1 MEHRSGA
8 VIDIFSTV
16 TDNGGRRDGGDP
28 KPTKKKRSPMHILRV
43 ANYMLSLKSEKSKTA
58 PTDAVSKWKKLL
70 SSMRPLHINSN
81 QSAQRS
87 IGDRVPMAP
96 LTISKEVVEQSK
108 VYAPSAASEDVEQ
121 FELFTPP
128 WSPAPKSTGSS
139 SGQTSQY
146 ASAQNLQELDDQSDG
161 DDEDSY
167 YDDKFGDEKIDMKAE
182 EFIAKFYGQMKLQHK
197 SLRDFR
203 GH

>member
-1 MEHRSGA
+1 
-8 VIDIFSTV
+8 
-16 TDNGGRRDGGDP
+16 
-28 KPTKKKRSPMHILRV
+28 
-43 ANYMLSLKSEKSKTA
+43 MLSLKSEKSKSA

-81 QSAQRS
+81 RS

-96 LTISKEVVEQSK
+96 LTSKEVVEQSK
-108 VYAPSAASEDVEQ
+108 VYAPSVASEDVEQ
-121 FELFTPP
+121 LELFTPP

-146 ASAQNLQELDDQSDG
+146 ASAQNLQELDEQSEE

-197 SLRDFR
+197 S
-203 GH
+203 

>member
-16 TDNGGRRDGGDP
+16 TDNGGRRDGIDP

-87 IGDRVPMAP
+87 IGDRVLMAP

-108 VYAPSAASEDVEQ
+108 DVYAPSAASEDVEQ

-128 WSPAPKSTGSS
+128 WSPAPKSTGSIS

-197 SLRDFR
+197 S
-203 GH
+203 

>member
-1 MEHRSGA
+1 
-8 VIDIFSTV
+8 
-16 TDNGGRRDGGDP
+16 
-28 KPTKKKRSPMHILRV
+28 
-43 ANYMLSLKSEKSKTA
+43 MLSLKSGKSKTA
-58 PTDAVSKWKKLL
+58 HTDAVSKWKKLL

-87 IGDRVPMAP
+87 IGDRAPMAP
-96 LTISKEVVEQSK
+96 LTSKEVVEQSK

-146 ASAQNLQELDDQSDG
+146 ASAQNLQELDDQSDE

-197 SLRDFR
+197 S
-203 GH
+203 

>member
-16 TDNGGRRDGGDP
+16 TDNGGRRDGIDP

-87 IGDRVPMAP
+87 IGDRVLMAP

-108 VYAPSAASEDVEQ
+108 DVYAPSAASEDVEQ

-197 SLRDFR
+197 S
-203 GH
+203 

>member
-108 VYAPSAASEDVEQ
+108 DVYAPSAASEDVEQ

-128 WSPAPKSTGSS
+128 WSPAPKSTGSIS

-197 SLRDFR
+197 S
-203 GH
+203 

>member
-16 TDNGGRRDGGDP
+16 TDNGGHRDGVDP

-43 ANYMLSLKSEKSKTA
+43 ANYMLSLKSGKSKTA
-58 PTDAVSKWKKLL
+58 HTDAVSKWKKLL

-87 IGDRVPMAP
+87 IGDRAPMAP
-96 LTISKEVVEQSK
+96 LTSKEVVEQSK

-139 SGQTSQY
+139 SGQTSRY
-146 ASAQNLQELDDQSDG
+146 ASAQNLQELDDQSDE

-197 SLRDFR
+197 S
-203 GH
+203 

>member
-16 TDNGGRRDGGDP
+16 TDNGGHRDGVDP
-28 KPTKKKRSPMHILRV
+28 KPKKKRSPMHILRV

-58 PTDAVSKWKKLL
+58 NTDTVSKWKKLL

-87 IGDRVPMAP
+87 TGDRVTMAP
-96 LTISKEVVEQSK
+96 LTSKEVVEQSK
-108 VYAPSAASEDVEQ
+108 VYAPSAASEEVEQ

-146 ASAQNLQELDDQSDG
+146 ASAQNLRELDDQSDE

-182 EFIAKFYGQMKLQHK
+182 EFIAKFYGQVKLQHK
-197 SLRDFR
+197 S
-203 GH
+203 